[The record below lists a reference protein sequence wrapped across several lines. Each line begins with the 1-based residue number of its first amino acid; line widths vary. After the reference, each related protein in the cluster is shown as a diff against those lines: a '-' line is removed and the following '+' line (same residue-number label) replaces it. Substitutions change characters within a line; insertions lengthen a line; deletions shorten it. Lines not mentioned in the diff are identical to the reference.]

1 MPKYTPQ
8 DRSYH
13 RELIWENAVKLFE
26 KRNSMTP
33 KCILR
38 SQRAFINGLELT
50 GKNRYKTVDIL
61 DNYFKSKDKELG
73 KQVFW
78 NTVLKKVKMEKWNN
92 ENE

>member
-26 KRNSMTP
+26 KRNSMTS

-38 SQRAFINGLELT
+38 SQRAFINRLELT
-50 GKNRYKTVDIL
+50 GKNRYKTIEIL
-61 DNYFKSKDKELG
+61 NNYFKSKDKELG

-78 NTVLKKVKMEKWNN
+78 NTVLKKVKIE
-92 ENE
+92 

>member
-26 KRNSMTP
+26 KRNSMTS

-38 SQRAFINGLELT
+38 SQHAFINCLELT

-61 DNYFKSKDKELG
+61 NNYFKSKDKSLG
-73 KQVFW
+73 EQVFW

-92 ENE
+92 ENK

>member
-13 RELIWENAVKLFE
+13 RELIWENALKLFE
-26 KRNSMTP
+26 KRNSMTS

-50 GKNRYKTVDIL
+50 GKNRYKTIDIL

>member
-8 DRSYH
+8 ERSYH

-26 KRNSMTP
+26 KRNSMTS

-38 SQRAFINGLELT
+38 SQRAFINCLELT

-61 DNYFKSKDKELG
+61 NNYFKSKDKNLG
-73 KQVFW
+73 EQVFW
-78 NTVLKKVKMEKWNN
+78 NTVLKKVKIE
-92 ENE
+92 

>member
-26 KRNSMTP
+26 KRNSMTS

-50 GKNRYKTVDIL
+50 GKNRYKTIDVL
-61 DNYFKSKDKELG
+61 ENYFKSKDKDLG